1 MNPNPQTK
9 GDQAPAH
16 PVPRFLVKELQGTL
30 NWAILFALLLLL
42 LVFHL
47 FWSLVQRLIVL
58 SEGLDAPS
66 PAMLAGVAAGLALV
80 FLIFLWATVRMVK
93 YLASILR
100 LREDSPM
107 TAAEEALLQQRRL
120 WIALAVVTLWGVLGS
135 AALMPSEI
143 EAAKARAAEH
153 AYWDGV
159 VEKLQ
164 QER

>member
-1 MNPNPQTK
+1 MNQNPQAADAET
-9 GDQAPAH
+9 PAH
-16 PVPRFLVKELQGTL
+16 PVPRFLIKELQGTL
-30 NWAILFALLLLL
+30 NWAILFAVLLLL

-58 SEGLDAPS
+58 SESLDASS

-120 WIALAVVTLWGVLGS
+120 
-135 AALMPSEI
+135 
-143 EAAKARAAEH
+143 
-153 AYWDGV
+153 
-159 VEKLQ
+159 
-164 QER
+164 